1 MSTGKRLA
9 KRSIIGTRVCAPG
22 PDGLWY
28 SGVIQDVK
36 TPPSAN
42 NLPENNNCINLT
54 PDTKYVVRFDFKT
67 QSCES
72 DLSLPQRRM
81 LKYMLLNNISP
92 AQSLRRN
99 AMTKEFQEHELIG
112 PGFRSIIGVQLH
124 PGQRVFLTHNGREVS
139 GDVLTHDAEKDE
151 VAVKITPIGSE
162 EPLELRKRLEEVR
175 LLESRRSARL
185 ADQDRDT
192 DFARLADM
200 AGDRRRPSHSIDVP
214 HTLAIQN
221 SRKRPPSCS
230 QDEREAYQFR
240 GDEMDEC
247 NAALV
252 LMSLSCS
259 PNSPHP
265 AWNRHLGSSPG
276 SSNASWS
283 SSGSSSPPLSDDFGI
298 QPTISDSNT
307 ARNRTASTSD
317 EGIVMDYSEEA
328 PKKRRAHGPRFQCTW
343 KGCHQYENTVAKIE
357 LHVRTAHLG
366 PKKPRHSFDDDG
378 GTFSESDHEEEFYYT
393 EIEEDDKSP
402 TPPSPPTLSHRDMAR
417 PPHEDPEFQRQ
428 IVGSFRQHNKG
439 LLALSQNGNG
449 NIRNSPN
456 INAGPINIPTSPM
469 SHQKYSWS
477 QQGPASPSKLPRHSP
492 RPSTSSA
499 PYPSPTYMHQH
510 HYNSPNGHHQSIQHS
525 HLHQQHPQSV
535 TSNSV
540 HHSPTSTQSSIATLS
555 HSAPAASTLSLA
567 GHTPTMHLAPHH
579 PQPHHHTVPTQSHHH
594 QQIHQPHH
602 HQQPPQQQVV
612 GSSSGQHH
620 QQSPKGRTRGE
631 NKKCRKVYGM
641 DHRDQWCTQCKWK
654 KACSRFGD

>member
-1 MSTGKRLA
+1 M
-9 KRSIIGTRVCAPG
+9 
-22 PDGLWY
+22 
-28 SGVIQDVK
+28 
-36 TPPSAN
+36 
-42 NLPENNNCINLT
+42 CINFYLHST
-54 PDTKYVVRFDFKT
+54 SAVHRFKLY
-67 QSCES
+67 Q
-72 DLSLPQRRM
+72 
-81 LKYMLLNNISP
+81 
-92 AQSLRRN
+92 
-99 AMTKEFQEHELIG
+99 
-112 PGFRSIIGVQLH
+112 
-124 PGQRVFLTHNGREVS
+124 
-139 GDVLTHDAEKDE
+139 
-151 VAVKITPIGSE
+151 E

-366 PKKPRHSFDDDG
+366 
-378 GTFSESDHEEEFYYT
+378 
-393 EIEEDDKSP
+393 
-402 TPPSPPTLSHRDMAR
+402 
-417 PPHEDPEFQRQ
+417 
-428 IVGSFRQHNKG
+428 
-439 LLALSQNGNG
+439 
-449 NIRNSPN
+449 
-456 INAGPINIPTSPM
+456 
-469 SHQKYSWS
+469 
-477 QQGPASPSKLPRHSP
+477 
-492 RPSTSSA
+492 
-499 PYPSPTYMHQH
+499 
-510 HYNSPNGHHQSIQHS
+510 
-525 HLHQQHPQSV
+525 
-535 TSNSV
+535 
-540 HHSPTSTQSSIATLS
+540 
-555 HSAPAASTLSLA
+555 
-567 GHTPTMHLAPHH
+567 
-579 PQPHHHTVPTQSHHH
+579 
-594 QQIHQPHH
+594 
-602 HQQPPQQQVV
+602 
-612 GSSSGQHH
+612 
-620 QQSPKGRTRGE
+620 
-631 NKKCRKVYGM
+631 
-641 DHRDQWCTQCKWK
+641 
-654 KACSRFGD
+654 